1 MQNNYVLMMGKKQM
15 TKIQF
20 VRVFVLCFSLAIM
33 AGVILWGGVLAS
45 PNKTTVSVAAE
56 DACEYFDH
64 NNQWISSDCER
75 QEMARR
81 NAWLRE
87 QGIDPDA
94 PTIVAPCDGMGAQ
107 SAFSPNGIPTPDF
120 DSDGFCPDAVERH
133 MAEVSRQLDAGKSL
147 TDIQPMSGTA
157 NLHYVNTSFT
167 INNSLELI
175 HEDSHLGGR
184 RVGGL
189 VGFEGGTGAGIQ
201 WILNQVAPRQV
212 LSASAY
218 RSQLIFLDLTIGTG
232 VNVREI
238 VGRLPA
244 SGQARG
250 QPFSGWNGGTPQ
262 QPTSSNRGGF
272 TFGLNSQ
279 NIGGRTIHR
288 WVMIRNLTLPEG
300 LQSIGSQAFAGAH
313 GSVTWGDHSYRPYN
327 RPGLLGG
334 GIWGD
339 VHLTIPSTVNYIGDH
354 AFSSTWFSIVSFR
367 ERPQGGT
374 LSLNVAIFAAA
385 TRLHMVRVVNAGGGV
400 ISNNTLPRH
409 MQTTIPGSTFSST
422 RLSSITIPRHIQ
434 TIGNNAFCSNPNLGS
449 VNFETSSQL
458 TTIQGSAFRLSTAL
472 ASVNFANVPQGLNIQ
487 GDAFAVNATGGNF
500 VIHNIQRVGTIGSG
514 AFRRRSIPNLNLSTF
529 SNNNIGYRAFADSTT
544 TMNII
549 VNGGFRVG
557 WIQGFRNTRV
567 NSVRQ
572 SGQMPGRSGVNATIT
587 VGLHSQAADRT
598 IVTPFANAYPSWGQA
613 LTQPLGVLNTI
624 PWQAIPVRVHN
635 KFNVNEAI
643 TFPDGSGRVT
653 GNTTVNMQPTSWA
666 GGNIPGTNTAGA
678 NPREFDA
685 ASVIIDW
692 AELWN
697 RRTAHS
703 VRFDGNGGQVN
714 LANITADYRVTAV
727 RHHDNFLTYR
737 GSPISL
743 LTPTRAGH
751 TFAGWRQTT
760 GPQAGQTWNNA
771 AATHHGLSARPV
783 AQQEVTQQRIY
794 QAQWTINR
802 HTTTFNLNTG
812 INHGGMAVTGAALAA
827 GTTATITQDWNT
839 TWANFSTGRMATSTS
854 HVFVG
859 WYNTSAATG
868 GTRFIGGPVT
878 GNQTLWAR
886 WTPKRFQVNLNLN
899 SPVPNP
905 NPNHYAAPTA
915 LTAAQATQGPRNF
928 GAAAFNLPVLNDTAS
943 HTFAG
948 WYTTSA
954 ATGGTVRA
962 NGNHATSDAAA
973 LWSPNTNYAGI
984 RTANLWARWT
994 VRTHQVTMQSGLV
1007 TDPHIHVTPG
1017 LVNRTA
1023 THGQVVPN
1031 AQAQTVTR
1039 TGFTFVRWRVSAAVN
1054 EALNPVDS
1062 TFVVGVTRVFSPIT
1076 VEAVWQRQR
1085 FNITV
1090 QSADIYTGSIGGVA
1104 QFQRSISSV
1113 SGGVTNAT
1121 NIAPGGG
1128 GHQWVVSTYFSQEG
1142 STVTITANV
1151 PAGFRF
1157 VQWNITGPHQIVGG
1171 SLFTPTIT
1179 VGFSR
1184 GAGWYNQANPGPF
1197 TISAMGVGTSH
1208 AALDG
1213 EVRYN
1218 VNWGGDPRWLH
1229 PGQHTVSIPE
1239 TGTVVTGQ
1247 PIFVSGLTPWSNSYY
1262 FDGWGLTPQAVVG
1275 EQRWWPGSGTNPAI
1289 TQVVGGT
1296 TFYARWRPRTFDM
1309 HNVFEANRPS
1319 NAFGTILLPVP
1330 DATFSHTFGSVT
1342 WLNSYEGQTLWASGL
1357 YSHYFDGWHIG
1368 WAAPAEGVRG
1378 VFNLQPRDIFL
1389 SGGQGAEGPQQRLWA
1404 VWRPATHN
1412 IIFNFSL
1419 PGHHRGVIG
1428 AEAMAFGQS
1437 FVFGEDICL
1446 ENVTEIMNRRVNQL
1460 DSHRFRHWSL
1470 TPGGDA
1476 ITMVPGESFHGTNR
1490 TLFAVWE
1497 ARPFQIHFDHTLPNP
1512 RSGDGYAIFPNN
1524 IVAENVFRYGTGLA
1538 VQICEDIA
1546 PGTLFSL
1553 HYTYASHRFLGWA
1566 FEANASAPI
1575 SNIEWTN
1582 HFWQMYVRLSNGQ
1595 SLDYIML
1602 FPVWEAN
1609 SFYVQ
1614 FFLDPR
1620 DTRDE
1625 SIGVNATAPGH
1636 AVSNN
1641 QFTQRHTYNS
1651 ILPMPN
1657 VLSNTHELRGW
1668 YLTRRHPDG
1677 RLDIGPSWDF
1687 ANEMRI
1693 GEKHYFEGENGERT
1707 YDMMLSAVW
1716 EPRVFTLTFE
1726 SGVGGTVNAPM
1737 RIFYGRPIGHP
1748 YPDGRTVIA
1757 DPRWTVQGRELYRFV
1772 GWQFMHAT
1780 FPQFVQWHP
1789 HTTMEAR
1796 DITITARRLAM
1807 VECYRFCPDAGRLM
1821 SNCGESCSDCLG
1833 GMLERVRQFLASPDG
1848 DSHWYIP
1855 ETFTNLLAARD
1866 SAQTLF
1872 TNLLG
1877 EHNRLVG
1884 ESPEHPFLINTGL
1897 GSAADVAA
1905 QLAALRQAYN
1915 QLALNTMIL
1924 EVYLH
1929 PIHPMPGALHFPFM
1943 FGSDEWSTYAE
1954 AHRDVTLYLASGP
1967 HRNVAE
1973 LLDLYGQ
1980 ISGAAQ
1986 ALMFRGFGVDIS
1998 EIISLAIEVRSV
2010 IEMIDP
2016 SLSSVQFTI
2025 ESWDAYSDALTEFF
2039 RVIECHNV
2047 FLSEVRVA
2055 VNELLLAIAGLEQAE
2070 GWDMGGDDLGSDNR
2084 GLGPVAMTGMIGGLI
2099 LLLLL
2104 AALPLAFG
2112 KRREE
2117 ERVNV
2122 GK

>member
-1 MQNNYVLMMGKKQM
+1 M
-15 TKIQF
+15 
-20 VRVFVLCFSLAIM
+20 
-33 AGVILWGGVLAS
+33 
-45 PNKTTVSVAAE
+45 
-56 DACEYFDH
+56 
-64 NNQWISSDCER
+64 
-75 QEMARR
+75 
-81 NAWLRE
+81 
-87 QGIDPDA
+87 
-94 PTIVAPCDGMGAQ
+94 
-107 SAFSPNGIPTPDF
+107 
-120 DSDGFCPDAVERH
+120 
-133 MAEVSRQLDAGKSL
+133 
-147 TDIQPMSGTA
+147 
-157 NLHYVNTSFT
+157 
-167 INNSLELI
+167 
-175 HEDSHLGGR
+175 
-184 RVGGL
+184 
-189 VGFEGGTGAGIQ
+189 
-201 WILNQVAPRQV
+201 
-212 LSASAY
+212 
-218 RSQLIFLDLTIGTG
+218 
-232 VNVREI
+232 
-238 VGRLPA
+238 
-244 SGQARG
+244 
-250 QPFSGWNGGTPQ
+250 
-262 QPTSSNRGGF
+262 
-272 TFGLNSQ
+272 
-279 NIGGRTIHR
+279 
-288 WVMIRNLTLPEG
+288 
-300 LQSIGSQAFAGAH
+300 
-313 GSVTWGDHSYRPYN
+313 
-327 RPGLLGG
+327 
-334 GIWGD
+334 
-339 VHLTIPSTVNYIGDH
+339 
-354 AFSSTWFSIVSFR
+354 
-367 ERPQGGT
+367 
-374 LSLNVAIFAAA
+374 
-385 TRLHMVRVVNAGGGV
+385 
-400 ISNNTLPRH
+400 
-409 MQTTIPGSTFSST
+409 
-422 RLSSITIPRHIQ
+422 
-434 TIGNNAFCSNPNLGS
+434 
-449 VNFETSSQL
+449 
-458 TTIQGSAFRLSTAL
+458 
-472 ASVNFANVPQGLNIQ
+472 
-487 GDAFAVNATGGNF
+487 
-500 VIHNIQRVGTIGSG
+500 
-514 AFRRRSIPNLNLSTF
+514 
-529 SNNNIGYRAFADSTT
+529 
-544 TMNII
+544 
-549 VNGGFRVG
+549 
-557 WIQGFRNTRV
+557 
-567 NSVRQ
+567 
-572 SGQMPGRSGVNATIT
+572 
-587 VGLHSQAADRT
+587 
-598 IVTPFANAYPSWGQA
+598 
-613 LTQPLGVLNTI
+613 
-624 PWQAIPVRVHN
+624 
-635 KFNVNEAI
+635 
-643 TFPDGSGRVT
+643 
-653 GNTTVNMQPTSWA
+653 
-666 GGNIPGTNTAGA
+666 
-678 NPREFDA
+678 
-685 ASVIIDW
+685 
-692 AELWN
+692 
-697 RRTAHS
+697 
-703 VRFDGNGGQVN
+703 N